1 MASRFDRIAI
11 HNWDGVAVLDLGQI
25 DIWDG
30 ADLSLLRETLVDQIE
45 RKKQRL
51 IGVNIDWVKYI
62 PSGFFGMLFDWYER
76 GTAIF
81 LYSPQPNV
89 ANMVSFKQFFRPP
102 GRRPLHSRRRS
113 TRRGGPR
120 RRSRLER
127 AGRLAGNARRN
138 TRVEHVLARLKITPA
153 FHASVHT
160 LSL

>member
-51 IGVNIDWVKYI
+51 IGVNMSWVKYI

-89 ANMVSFKQFFRPP
+89 ANMVWFKQFFVHQED
-102 GRRPLHSRRRS
+102 GRYILDGEAHVVV
-113 TRRGGPR
+113 GPEDEADWNEPADWQEM
-120 RRSRLER
+120 LE
-127 AGRLAGNARRN
+127 
-138 TRVEHVLARLKITPA
+138 ETPA
-153 FHASVHT
+153 SSTFSRD
-160 LSL
+160 